1 MARISKRKAA
11 ARKIQAV
18 NKRVYKAG
26 IYVRLSSEKDI
37 KQGGQVIEN
46 NSIEVQRQI
55 CMEFVENFNKSCN
68 NCTGYN
74 NCNNYNEII
83 DITEFYSD
91 IGKTGTNFRREGF
104 QNLMQDIRIGK
115 IDCVIVKDL
124 SRFGR
129 DYLETGNYI
138 EKIFPFLGVR
148 FIAVTDKYDTN
159 IESNSINNI
168 SLEIKN
174 LMNDMYAKDFSF
186 KSKLSLKQRRE
197 QGSYVGGQP
206 PYGYNAI
213 WKGKIRKLVPD
224 RNTAGIVQYIFNK
237 FIEKKQYKAV
247 TNALEQQRINPP
259 TVYKETRQVV
269 CPCGMEYKKWDKNAV
284 IRILKNRTYT
294 GVLEQGKTSIN
305 MRDESTRVKK
315 DKSEWIIK
323 ENTHK
328 AIISQELFEKAAW
341 IISRKS
347 RQGLSKL

>member
-1 MARISKRKAA
+1 MGRISKRKVS
-11 ARKIQAV
+11 QAGMKMPV
-18 NKRVYKAG
+18 NEKRIYNAG
-26 IYVRLSSEKDI
+26 IYTRLSCEKDE
-37 KQGGQVIEN
+37 KTGDSKFKNE
-46 NSIEVQRQI
+46 SIEVQAEI
-55 CMEFVENFNKSCN
+55 CRKFVEDFNKN
-68 NCTGYN
+68 N
-74 NCNNYNEII
+74 NEII
-83 DITEFYSD
+83 NIAGFYSD
-91 IGKTGTNFRREGF
+91 LGKTGTNSRRDGF
-104 QNLMQDIRIGK
+104 QNLMQDIRTGNIN
-115 IDCVIVKDL
+115 CVIVKDL
-124 SRFGR
+124 SRFSR
-129 DYLETGNYI
+129 NYLEAGNYI
-138 EKIFPFLGVR
+138 EKIFPFLGIR

-197 QGSYVGGQP
+197 QGSYVGGP
-206 PYGYNAI
+206 PTYGYNAI

-237 FIEKKQYKAV
+237 FIEEKQYKAV

-259 TVYKETRQVV
+259 IVYKETRQVV

-347 RQGLSKL
+347 KQNKIRK

>member
-1 MARISKRKAA
+1 MARVSKRKAA
-11 ARKIQAV
+11 GRKIQAV
-18 NKRVYKAG
+18 NKKVYKAG
-26 IYVRLSSEKDI
+26 IYTRLSNAKDR
-37 KQGGQVIEN
+37 KPGGHVIEN
-46 NSIEVQRQI
+46 DSIEVQKQI
-55 CMEFVENFNKSCN
+55 CMEFVENFNKSC
-68 NCTGYN
+68 
-74 NCNNYNEII
+74 NEII

-104 QNLMQDIRIGK
+104 QNLMQDIRLGK
-115 IDCVIVKDL
+115 INCVIVKDL

-129 DYLETGNYI
+129 DYLEAGNYI
-138 EKIFPFLGVR
+138 EKIFPCLGVR
-148 FIAVTDKYDTN
+148 FIAVKDKYDTN
-159 IESNSINNI
+159 TENNSTNNI

-197 QGSYVGGQP
+197 QGSYVGGPP

-213 WKGKIRKLVPD
+213 WEGKIRKLVPD
-224 RNTAGIVQYIFNK
+224 GNTAGIVQYIFNK
-237 FIEKKQYKAV
+237 FIEEKQYKAV
-247 TNALEQQRINPP
+247 TTALEQQHINPP
-259 TVYKETRQVV
+259 LVYKETRQAV

-305 MRDESTRVKK
+305 MRDESSRIKK
-315 DKSEWIIK
+315 DKTEWVIK

-341 IISRKS
+341 IINRKS
-347 RQGLSKL
+347 RQDLIKL